1 MNRPLAILAMTFLWT
16 TASDAQ
22 TTFGAI
28 TGVVMD
34 PSGAAVPSVKVTAR
48 QVETNAE
55 TSAFSNDAGV
65 YTLPQLREGAYEV
78 RASAAGFRPWMAQ
91 AIQLS
96 AREIRRLD
104 IKLDVGSVETV
115 VDVTD
120 SVALIETETARLAD
134 TKSGSL
140 MSTLPYSGRGAFL
153 FFQLTP
159 NVTRVNGVYV
169 MRFAGSRLNQSDY
182 SMDGVS
188 FMVTSGSNPNAPLVD
203 YTETVEEMRVDVANN
218 TAEFGT
224 VGQVSM
230 ISKSGTNELHGS
242 AYGALRNEA
251 LNANTFANNFRGDPK
266 PLDRQH
272 NFAFSL
278 GGPVFLP
285 KIYNGKNRS
294 FFYTAYERYRQRNL
308 ALGAPS
314 VNAPLPEFYE
324 GDFSRLDQGVD
335 DEGRACEGLA
345 LPAMAAIHE
354 HGLAL
359 QRVADSAAGTAPL
372 QPARH
377 AAPSAHVHVMF

>member
-120 SVALIETETARLAD
+120 SVALIETETARIGDSKTGARLNHLPVPSRD
-134 TKSGSL
+134 IRMFLSL
-140 MSTLPYSGRGAFL
+140 S
-153 FFQLTP
+153 P
-159 NVTRVNGVYV
+159 NVGGSRNADSFR
-169 MRFAGSRLNQSDY
+169 MAGSFQAQNEFTV
-182 SMDGVS
+182 DGI
-188 FMVTSGSNPNAPLVD
+188 
-203 YTETVEEMRVDVANN
+203 TVNN
-218 TAEFGT
+218 G
-224 VGQVSM
+224 
-230 ISKSGTNELHGS
+230 
-242 AYGALRNEA
+242 
-251 LNANTFANNFRGDPK
+251 
-266 PLDRQH
+266 
-272 NFAFSL
+272 
-278 GGPVFLP
+278 
-285 KIYNGKNRS
+285 
-294 FFYTAYERYRQRNL
+294 
-308 ALGAPS
+308 
-314 VNAPLPEFYE
+314 
-324 GDFSRLDQGVD
+324 
-335 DEGRACEGLA
+335 
-345 LPAMAAIHE
+345 
-354 HGLAL
+354 
-359 QRVADSAAGTAPL
+359 
-372 QPARH
+372 
-377 AAPSAHVHVMF
+377 